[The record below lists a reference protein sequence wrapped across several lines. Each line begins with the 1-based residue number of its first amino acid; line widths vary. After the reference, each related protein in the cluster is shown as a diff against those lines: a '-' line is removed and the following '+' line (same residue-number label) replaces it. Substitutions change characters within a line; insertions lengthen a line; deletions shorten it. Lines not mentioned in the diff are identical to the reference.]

1 MVWVHKTMVVP
12 SEHVES
18 AKYACS
24 LLAGA
29 GGSGMFSTGLSKDG
43 LPPPSHFVS
52 SGLIE
57 DFFGDLLENPENL
70 RSIAD
75 KYNLDADTLIS
86 IISSAE
92 ITSET
97 AEEVFVRMGLK
108 LASQETSE

>member
-12 SEHVES
+12 SEYADA

-57 DFFGDLLENPENL
+57 DFFSDLLENPENL

-75 KYNLDADTLIS
+75 KYNLDADTLIN

-92 ITSET
+92 ITNET

-108 LASQETSE
+108 LVNQETEE